1 MITSDLDPDLVE
13 SALFLLSNLD
23 LDFLLNWFLA
33 QEKNMFSTTVSPIV
47 KVLSK
52 KVDYAMKYLM
62 FKH

>member
-1 MITSDLDPDLVE
+1 MIISDLDPDLVE
-13 SALFLLSNLD
+13 SALFFALESGPGFFTKLIPD
-23 LDFLLNWFLA
+23 TG
-33 QEKNMFSTTVSPIV
+33 KKSTTVSPFV